1 MEQINSLL
9 TQTGNIEAGDKTEYL
24 KNLAK
29 NKIESH
35 YEDLNQKLSSAMGM
49 QDVGGLMVTAPQ
61 TIRTGYTG
69 INNVKNF
76 ISNRFKKPTNENAEA
91 VENKN
96 PKDQLEGNE
105 NSNQGHSNNAANETT
120 EGDTELSD
128 ITDTAVDTAIDTA
141 TDTAATTAAS
151 VTGGLTFGAVS
162 EGFLNPIMDV
172 AAIGSGI
179 GLLVSGIVKKAK
191 EVKREK
197 TEEIQEKASQ
207 LDPRNIAKVGQTTAA
222 STLDTAQKI
231 GMSAT
236 TEF

>member
-9 TQTGNIEAGDKTEYL
+9 TQTGNVEAEDRTEYL

-29 NKIESH
+29 NRIESH

-49 QDVGGLMVTAPQ
+49 QDIGGLMVTAPQ

-69 INNVKNF
+69 LNNVKNF
-76 ISNRFKKPTNENAEA
+76 ISNRLSKPKSENAEA

-96 PKDQLEGNE
+96 PKDQLEGEE

-120 EGDTELSD
+120 DEGTELGD
-128 ITDTAVDTAIDTA
+128 VAADTTE
-141 TDTAATTAAS
+141 AAGDAS
-151 VTGGLTFGAVS
+151 LEGGLTFGAVS

-172 AAIGSGI
+172 AAIGTGI

-191 EVKREK
+191 EEKRE
-197 TEEIQEKASQ
+197 TEEQTQEKAAQ
-207 LDPRNIAKVGQTTAA
+207 LDPRNIGRVGQITAA
-222 STLDTAQKI
+222 STLETAQKI
-231 GMSAT
+231 GGSAT